1 MKNSQSGRMGIAL
14 IIIGLIIAVGGLTYV
29 LWMGRQS
36 RPIPPHGVTSP
47 TIPSSDTRRAGAK
60 FSDGLGKPDA
70 TTRYELDEFGA
81 GIARRDVFMRDIN
94 GDGHADRI
102 TRTRI
107 ENGTDHYYDD
117 YKIELYDG
125 TNYRDVTP
133 KDMRTIESADCAL
146 QRFQFV
152 FRPTFHII
160 KISRPWRDTWTTP
173 TMATRTTYRI
183 NGNEIRSGE
192 TMPVKEICN
201 VADLF

>member
-1 MKNSQSGRMGIAL
+1 
-14 IIIGLIIAVGGLTYV
+14 
-29 LWMGRQS
+29 
-36 RPIPPHGVTSP
+36 
-47 TIPSSDTRRAGAK
+47 
-60 FSDGLGKPDA
+60 
-70 TTRYELDEFGA
+70 
-81 GIARRDVFMRDIN
+81 MRDIN